1 MKVERDARLMS
12 HAKSRQQQARTTPPT
27 PVKYKGRQNLSTSWC
42 LPFFN
47 MSLFVSR
54 AQSPEYPWSPTPNA
68 SPDLVEDSISLGV
81 EDTPRATPQ
90 PVQRFRFRNR
100 YCILTYSQTDGGFD
114 PKGIVD
120 NIHADGGLCVIGR
133 ERHADGGTHFH
144 AFVDY
149 VRIRDWTGS
158 SRWDV
163 GGHHPNCNPVS
174 RTPHRAFSYAI
185 KDGDV
190 VHDDFDESTR
200 PKGPIGDRRRGNGAS
215 KRNFAEITDAVDKED
230 FFAKM
235 QKLDPRAL
243 VCAFGNVTKF
253 ADWKFPDPRRPH
265 EQPSG
270 VCISI
275 LAPTLVRG
283 FGERLGKPGR

>member
-1 MKVERDARLMS
+1 MKVGRDARLMS

-114 PKGIVD
+114 PQGIVD

-163 GGHHPNCNPVS
+163 GGHHPNCPVGDL
-174 RTPHRAFSYAI
+174 RLVPLDALTHRS
-185 KDGDV
+185 
-190 VHDDFDESTR
+190 HRE
-200 PKGPIGDRRRGNGAS
+200 
-215 KRNFAEITDAVDKED
+215 
-230 FFAKM
+230 
-235 QKLDPRAL
+235 PRL
-243 VCAFGNVTKF
+243 
-253 ADWKFPDPRRPH
+253 H
-265 EQPSG
+265 
-270 VCISI
+270 
-275 LAPTLVRG
+275 L
-283 FGERLGKPGR
+283 